1 MERLGTAKLF
11 VGVAGND
18 VIVNNKGGATCK
30 LLLQA
35 FSLVTTLIKITHTNS
50 LKSHGS
56 SPFAR
61 VACYLLFLFVSKLKI
76 CVCLHCR
83 KYYLFDLY

>member
-1 MERLGTAKLF
+1 MPQMERLGAAKLF

-18 VIVNNKGGATCK
+18 VIVKCK

-35 FSLVTTLIKITHTNS
+35 FSLVTILIIITHTNS

-56 SPFAR
+56 SPYAR
-61 VACYLLFLFVSKLKI
+61 VACYLLFWL
-76 CVCLHCR
+76 VCFKAENMCL
-83 KYYLFDLY
+83 LTM

>member
-56 SPFAR
+56 SPYAR
-61 VACYLLFLFVSKLKI
+61 VACYLLFLL
-76 CVCLHCR
+76 VCFKALC
-83 KYYLFDLY
+83 LLTL